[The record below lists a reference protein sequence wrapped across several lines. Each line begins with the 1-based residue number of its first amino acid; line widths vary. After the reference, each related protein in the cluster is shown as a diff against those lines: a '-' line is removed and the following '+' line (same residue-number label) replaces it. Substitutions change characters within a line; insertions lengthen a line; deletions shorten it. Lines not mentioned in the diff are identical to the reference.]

1 MVIRIVIAAIVAAL
15 ALAPG
20 AGIAQQDKDCPQ
32 PSASPGA
39 RAAAKAAPE
48 RIEGQVT
55 SIDRKSNLVTLRL
68 SDGSMQQFTANQETI
83 ADLKVGDRIEARKR
97 DC

>member
-1 MVIRIVIAAIVAAL
+1 MADAL
-15 ALAPG
+15 CLTSGVG
-20 AGIAQQDKDCPQ
+20 AGRDGLQYRL
-32 PSASPGA
+32 SADVAG
-39 RAAAKAAPE
+39 RLK
-48 RIEGQVT
+48 VT
-55 SIDRKSNLVTLRL
+55 TAIIDAVLCDVTLRL